1 VPPRE
6 RDAAGRPLNARP
18 RDGLGRPLPRG
29 AAGVPRVP
37 EDLVLPPAES
47 LAEAQRLLDA
57 GMPFH
62 AHEVLEGTW
71 KAADVVERDLWQ
83 GLAQLAVGLTHLLRG
98 NRTGA
103 GSLLRRGRAR
113 LSPYA
118 AQSPHGIDVAG
129 LLGWADGLLAELA
142 DVSAPGDAPTPT
154 VPRLRVEAGPGA
166 RAGSGQEPGMS
177 SETPRQPDGQ
187 PDHEIEE
194 VAADSTVP
202 PRPEEEVA
210 EAARSDGPPPG

>member
-1 VPPRE
+1 MPDRE

-29 AAGVPRVP
+29 APGVARMP

-47 LAEAQRLLDA
+47 LTEAQRLLDE

-71 KAADVVERDLWQ
+71 KAAPVAERDLWQ

-113 LSPYA
+113 LSPYLA
-118 AQSPHGIDVAG
+118 EPPQGIDVSG
-129 LLGWADGLLAELA
+129 LLSWADGLLAELA
-142 DVSAPGDAPTPT
+142 EASGPAGAPSPT
-154 VPRLRVEAGPGA
+154 VPRLRGVPRRE
-166 RAGSGQEPGMS
+166 RASGQEPVMS
-177 SETPRQPDGQ
+177 EQPEPEIVEAR
-187 PDHEIEE
+187 PDATE
-194 VAADSTVP
+194 P
-202 PRPEEEVA
+202 PRPEEDLA
-210 EAARSDGPPPG
+210 DAARQERDRTSGSVERGLPG